1 MITFFRKKIVKRG
14 DIDNIKRQQRLLA
27 QPLQDFDSVIIIFAE
42 TEDMQRHV
50 PVVHLKLN
58 VSNFKCVY
66 SKQKV
71 VWHLFFHNYQP

>member
-1 MITFFRKKIVKRG
+1 MNIDRILFSYEMRPDDDFFRKKIVKRG

-58 VSNFKCVY
+58 VT
-66 SKQKV
+66 
-71 VWHLFFHNYQP
+71 